1 VTGPVRV
8 SAVKLSAEGIRV
20 GRDFE
25 IHDLA
30 VRTAATAALAR
41 GEFVDEWLTTLVLAE
56 VAEDATA
63 ASPFGTS
70 CDGLGA
76 DVDVDVD

>member
-1 VTGPVRV
+1 MTGPVRV
-8 SAVKLSAEGIRV
+8 SAVKVSADGIRV
-20 GRDFE
+20 DRGFE

-41 GEFVDEWLTTLVLAE
+41 GEFVDEWLTALVLAK
-56 VAEDATA
+56 VAEHATTT
-63 ASPFGTS
+63 PFGTS

-76 DVDVDVD
+76 DVG